1 METERTASFL
11 NCMKTIRRKDSPDTN
26 FELDNEDMSRFYFRE
41 GHCTVACIGM
51 IIKNKQD
58 IRIENFSLPH
68 LEPKILL

>member
-1 METERTASFL
+1 M
-11 NCMKTIRRKDSPDTN
+11 DTN
-26 FELDNEDMSRFYFRE
+26 FELEHEDMSRFYFRE